1 MIYASDL
8 DQTLIYSR
16 RSMGVSDD
24 ASGIIPAEWIRGE
37 LSAFMS
43 DKALNRLKDLP
54 EDIIFMPVTTRTV
67 EQYQRIRIFQQD
79 VIPAYAVTSNGGNIL
94 IAGEVDQSWN
104 EYVRSQ
110 LQQHSAE
117 AVEVRQMFG
126 DVLNSD
132 WVAGE
137 RLCDGLFFAFVIHR
151 DRMPIEQVTEKIQA
165 LESLGWE
172 ASIQG
177 RKLYLVPS
185 GVNKRAAV
193 EYVRNQIGNVPIIAS
208 GDSLLDRCLLDFADY
223 AIAPRHGELYRE
235 KQRNPELIPY
245 RFTEKSGI
253 FAADEIL
260 EYVHSTHQVAI
271 GDAVS

>member
-16 RSMGVSDD
+16 RSMGVSED
-24 ASGIIPAEWIRGE
+24 ASGLVPAEWIRGE

-43 DKALNRLKDLP
+43 AEALHKLKTLP
-54 EDIIFMPVTTRTV
+54 EDIIFIPVTTRTV

-79 VIPAYAVTSNGGNIL
+79 VIPAYAITSNGGNIL
-94 IAGEVDQSWN
+94 IDGKVDLAWN
-104 EYVRSQ
+104 DYVRSQ
-110 LQQHSAE
+110 LQEYSAA
-117 AVEVRQMFG
+117 AVEVRQLFG

-137 RLCDGLFFAFVIHR
+137 RLCDELFYAFVIHR
-151 DRMPIEQVTEKIQA
+151 DRMPIEQVTEKIHA
-165 LESLGWE
+165 LGALGWE

-185 GVNKRAAV
+185 GVNKSAAV
-193 EYVRNQIGNVPIIAS
+193 EHVRHQIGDVPVIAS

-235 KQRNPELIPY
+235 KQRNPDKIPY
-245 RFTEKSGI
+245 QFTEQSGI

-260 EYVHSTHQVAI
+260 EYVRSTHHVAI
-271 GDAVS
+271 GDAVL

>member
-24 ASGIIPAEWIRGE
+24 SSGLVPAEWIRGE

-43 DKALNRLKDLP
+43 GDALHQLKTLP
-54 EDIIFMPVTTRTV
+54 KDIFFIPVTTRTV

-79 VIPAYAVTSNGGNIL
+79 VIPAYAITSNGGNIL
-94 IAGEVDQSWN
+94 IDGEVDLSWN
-104 EYVRSQ
+104 KYVRSQ
-110 LQQHSAE
+110 LQQHSVE

-137 RLCDGLFFAFVIHR
+137 RLCDDLFFAFVIHR
-151 DRMPIEQVTEKIQA
+151 DRMPIEQVKEKIQA
-165 LESLGWE
+165 LEALGWE

-193 EYVRNQIGNVPIIAS
+193 EHVRQRIGNGPVIAS

-235 KQRNPELIPY
+235 KQRNSDLIPY
-245 RFTEKSGI
+245 QFTKQSGI

-260 EYVHSTHQVAI
+260 EYVRSIHHVAI

>member
-24 ASGIIPAEWIRGE
+24 ASGIVPAEWIRGE

-43 DKALNRLKDLP
+43 DEALNRLKALP

-67 EQYQRIRIFQQD
+67 EQYRRIQIFQQD
-79 VIPAYAVTSNGGNIL
+79 VIPAYAVTSNGGNVL
-94 IAGEVDQSWN
+94 IEGEVDQSWN
-104 EYVRSQ
+104 DYVRSQ

-117 AVEVRQMFG
+117 AVEVRQMFS

-137 RLCDGLFFAFVIHR
+137 RLCDELFFAFVIHR

-193 EYVRNQIGNVPIIAS
+193 EYVRHQIGNVPVIAS
-208 GDSLLDRCLLDFADY
+208 GDSLLDRSLLDFADY

-235 KQRNPELIPY
+235 KQRNPKLVPY

-260 EYVHSTHQVAI
+260 EYVRSTHQVAI

>member
-24 ASGIIPAEWIRGE
+24 ASGIAPVEWIRGE
-37 LSAFMS
+37 LSSFMS
-43 DKALNRLKDLP
+43 DEALNRLKALP

-67 EQYQRIRIFQQD
+67 EQYQRIQIFQQD

-104 EYVRSQ
+104 GYVRSQ

-137 RLCDGLFFAFVIHR
+137 RLCDELFFAFVIHR

-193 EYVRNQIGNVPIIAS
+193 EYVRHQIGNVPVIAS

-260 EYVHSTHQVAI
+260 EYVCSTHQVAI